1 MQDIQE
7 SYDKLPY
14 FSNVFV
20 ETSPFRL
27 EAIGKFLTLN
37 PAKAYNARVLE
48 IGCSY
53 GGNLLPFAAQNP
65 NAKILGIDLSQT
77 QIQTAN
83 ELADKMGLKN
93 IKFMQKDICELSPQD
108 VKEFEKFDY
117 ILCHGVYSW
126 VPDFVR
132 DAILKVIKNFLDPN
146 GIAYISYNTYPGWK
160 TKEVIREFLKFGT
173 QNSNTPTQKCKKANE
188 LLDTFGLYLE
198 FMEQNETDVP
208 HLQALNR
215 YIKDLNGRSDTYI
228 FHEFLE
234 SFNRPL
240 WFKEFAQALDQN
252 GLSYLTDT
260 NLDDIFHQNVG
271 IKEFDDWVDINFTDR
286 IEKEQALDFFTNKTF
301 RKSLV
306 VHKESM
312 GGGSGEFHAEIGV
325 NELSLINLS
334 TTFKKQSDGSY
345 KSINDKSMKPEY
357 NWLYDVFNKVC
368 PESINFASLA
378 SLLDNENAVQTAYL
392 GFLEILGK
400 DCAILSTFKTE
411 NIKYEVGKTRLKENL
426 RGYFQYFANNKKPVI
441 GFSNMFNVKVK
452 FSHIDAAM
460 ALNFDG
466 KKSIDDIVTIAGNLL
481 KTNKLTLS
489 VYETNVKPSDKKESK
504 KLLLEYVKNIEAMLS
519 DNYFLENFS

>member
-14 FSNVFV
+14 FSNAFV

-37 PAKAYNARVLE
+37 PAKTDNARVLE

-108 VKEFEKFDY
+108 VKEFGKFDY
-117 ILCHGVYSW
+117 IVCHGVYSW

-173 QNSNTPTQKCKKANE
+173 QKSNTPTQKCERANE
-188 LLDTFGLYLE
+188 LLDTLGLYLE

-215 YIKDLNGRSDTYI
+215 NVRDLNGRSDTYI

-240 WFKEFAQALDQN
+240 
-252 GLSYLTDT
+252 
-260 NLDDIFHQNVG
+260 
-271 IKEFDDWVDINFTDR
+271 
-286 IEKEQALDFFTNKTF
+286 
-301 RKSLV
+301 
-306 VHKESM
+306 
-312 GGGSGEFHAEIGV
+312 
-325 NELSLINLS
+325 
-334 TTFKKQSDGSY
+334 
-345 KSINDKSMKPEY
+345 
-357 NWLYDVFNKVC
+357 
-368 PESINFASLA
+368 
-378 SLLDNENAVQTAYL
+378 
-392 GFLEILGK
+392 
-400 DCAILSTFKTE
+400 
-411 NIKYEVGKTRLKENL
+411 
-426 RGYFQYFANNKKPVI
+426 
-441 GFSNMFNVKVK
+441 
-452 FSHIDAAM
+452 
-460 ALNFDG
+460 
-466 KKSIDDIVTIAGNLL
+466 
-481 KTNKLTLS
+481 
-489 VYETNVKPSDKKESK
+489 
-504 KLLLEYVKNIEAMLS
+504 
-519 DNYFLENFS
+519 